1 MRNATSARRSG
12 QWLEA
17 QYREQ
22 AADEEAER
30 EAKEWLDANLGDS
43 LLDEDGIWLREP
55 TAPATAFKS
64 FR

>member
-1 MRNATSARRSG
+1 LRDATSARRSG

-17 QYREQ
+17 QYRQQ
-22 AADEEAER
+22 AADEKAER
-30 EAKEWLDANLGDS
+30 EAKEWLDAGDS